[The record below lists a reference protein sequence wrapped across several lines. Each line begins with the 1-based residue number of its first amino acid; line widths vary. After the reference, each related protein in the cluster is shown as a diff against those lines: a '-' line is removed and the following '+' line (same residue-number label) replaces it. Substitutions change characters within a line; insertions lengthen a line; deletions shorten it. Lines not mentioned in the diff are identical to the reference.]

1 MKTILMLATYGLE
14 IVEVGGTLA
23 LHAQSGDE
31 VHAAV
36 LLCRLEWH
44 AQVTRAAEMLG
55 VRSTQFLDFATGEV
69 QPDVPSKMRIVKLF
83 REIRPDILITQDPEH
98 SYHDLDPDR
107 RLAMLLY
114 LEAVALAGRD
124 WRVEE
129 CGGQP
134 PHSITDLYYMTPETP
149 NCVVEIASTF
159 VLKQEALNA
168 LDYQIEYTGE
178 VMRARLGD
186 EVLRSLVPEHAT
198 LEGNLAWGRALHRE
212 MDKALAMNHGVLSH
226 SGAAMAEAFRH
237 QGPFRL
243 NRLHASTEGT

>member
-1 MKTILMLATYGLE
+1 MSRTILMLATFGLE

-23 LHAQSGDE
+23 LHAQAGDS

-36 LLCRLEWH
+36 LLLRAESRP
-44 AQVTRAAEMLG
+44 QVTEAAKILG
-55 VRSTQFLDFATGEV
+55 VQSTQFLGFNYGEV
-69 QPDVPSKMRIVKLF
+69 MPDVPSKLKLVRMF

-114 LEAVALAGRD
+114 LESVALAGRD

-134 PHSITDLYYMTPETP
+134 PHTIGDLYYMSPEHP
-149 NCVVEIASTF
+149 NCVVEIGATF
-159 VLKQEALNA
+159 ALKQKA
-168 LDYQIEYTGE
+168 LDSLSYQLTFSAQ
-178 VMRARLGD
+178 VMRERMGD
-186 EVLRSLVPEHAT
+186 EVLRSILPNYDELQSDNLELGRT
-198 LEGNLAWGRALHRE
+198 LSHE

-226 SGAAMAEAFRH
+226 SGAALAEAFRH
-237 QGPFRL
+237 QGPFHL
-243 NRLHASTEGT
+243 KKLL